1 MIKFLYLLSVIAF
14 YIIKDIECSNIYDAL
29 RNYYDSDIHTQF
41 EKEWKQ
47 YRHAFENE
55 IASSLQQNFGSKAL
69 NIYEPDRHDAH
80 YLAGGFHL
88 TDGVVMV
95 YFFEMVLRELPALI
109 GPKLNLDLPSNYVK
123 VESKVDRMF
132 IDTTYYVAR
141 NSSSVI
147 YASPD
152 DQKDLSP
159 FSLQQVDNFGRVVI
173 VVEDCS
179 LSGIS
184 IATMNGDSVNMG
196 HSSFMLSNC
205 KFTVEISTPNSGA
218 PPVIA
223 PYFPK
228 GPKEKLEIVI
238 SKPIREELHTKL
250 QGAMYS
256 YINTTVVLGSKVSNF
271 RNSQHQLFKSY
282 AEFMTDYVAK
292 VNQKTL
298 TANKGHV
305 NLANYEILM
314 NTETDKAKWQCHMAL
329 KDVMLYGLDTAYV
342 ARSGGPYKDGSE
354 PNTAAD
360 AVTFSSIQIHGKVSH
375 DDDGKGSTTHDFAA
389 ELTDITVNIIID
401 IQKGRTE
408 LRDILL
414 TGWRSL
420 EFSIIPWET
429 QYTDRHGYQSLVY
442 GHMLNELPVRIKDH
456 LTSILGAPI
465 DGNKQGDDDNNYDDG
480 GDGDGGDG
488 DGGDVAGNEEE
499 GRDENGGVDDNDDSG
514 DNTAKEKQ
522 LNNKDEFFSD
532 GLDENF
538 FSDEEFFSDDVLDE
552 NFFSDDNLEN
562 DFLSEFE
569 TDGKKDNVEDNEVLG
584 GGEPSENSED

>member
-1 MIKFLYLLSVIAF
+1 MIKFLCLLSVTAF

-29 RNYYDSDIHTQF
+29 RNYYDSDIHQQF
-41 EKEWKQ
+41 EKEWKK
-47 YRHAFENE
+47 YRRAFENE
-55 IASSLQQNFGSKAL
+55 IASNLQENFGTKAL
-69 NIYEPDRHDAH
+69 NIYEPDRRDAH
-80 YLAGGFHL
+80 FLAGGFHL

-109 GPKLNLDLPSNYVK
+109 GTKLNIDLSSNHVK
-123 VESKVDRMF
+123 LESKVDRMF
-132 IDTTYYVAR
+132 IDTSYYVAR

-152 DQKDLSP
+152 DQKELSP
-159 FSLQQVDNFGRVVI
+159 FSLQQVDNLGKVVI

-184 IATMNGDSVNMG
+184 IATLSGDSVNIG
-196 HSSFMLSNC
+196 HCTFMLSNC

-256 YINTTVVLGSKVSNF
+256 YINTSVVLGSHASNF

-298 TANKGHV
+298 KANKGHV

-314 NTETDKAKWQCHMAL
+314 NTETDKRRWQCHMTL
-329 KDVMLYGLDTAYV
+329 RDVTLYGLDTAYV
-342 ARSGGPYKDGSE
+342 ARSGGPYNDGSGT
-354 PNTAAD
+354 NTAAD
-360 AVTFSSIQIHGKVSH
+360 AITFSSIQIRGKVTH
-375 DDDGKGSTTHDFAA
+375 DDGKGSITYDFAA

-401 IQKGRTE
+401 IQEGQPK

-414 TGWRSL
+414 TGWRYSNYL
-420 EFSIIPWET
+420 
-429 QYTDRHGYQSLVY
+429 SLV
-442 GHMLNELPVRIKDH
+442 
-456 LTSILGAPI
+456 SS
-465 DGNKQGDDDNNYDDG
+465 
-480 GDGDGGDG
+480 
-488 DGGDVAGNEEE
+488 EE
-499 GRDENGGVDDNDDSG
+499 
-514 DNTAKEKQ
+514 KI
-522 LNNKDEFFSD
+522 
-532 GLDENF
+532 
-538 FSDEEFFSDDVLDE
+538 
-552 NFFSDDNLEN
+552 
-562 DFLSEFE
+562 
-569 TDGKKDNVEDNEVLG
+569 
-584 GGEPSENSED
+584 